1 MIDNKYNP
9 IRGLN
14 FDEENED
21 EFELIYFQPK
31 KKARLKEGEYTRYR
45 NHPVTVRMTQEEKQ
59 RMEECFA
66 ESGFQKKQNYAI
78 HALCQK
84 PMATDEAVLDMK
96 EILEKL
102 DGLYDQLRKIGVDI
116 NQIAAHTYTEGDITI
131 IEGLARIVAVFRKEV
146 DAQWRSSKSLLQRLQ
161 DTQR

>member
-1 MIDNKYNP
+1 MIDNKYNL
-9 IRGLN
+9 IHGLN
-14 FDEENED
+14 FDEDSED
-21 EFELIYFQPK
+21 DFELVCFQSK
-31 KKARLKEGEYTRYR
+31 KKTSPKEGEYTRYR

-59 RMEECFA
+59 QMEECFA
-66 ESGFQKKQNYAI
+66 ESGFQKKQNYII

-84 PMATDEAVLDMK
+84 PMATSKEISDTK
-96 EILEKL
+96 EILERL
-102 DGLYDQLRKIGVDI
+102 DSLYDQLRRIGVDV

-131 IEGLARIVAVFRKEV
+131 VEGLARIVAVFRKEV

>member
-9 IRGLN
+9 MRGLN
-14 FDEENED
+14 FDEEDED
-21 EFELIYFQPK
+21 EFELICFHPK
-31 KKARLKEGEYTRYR
+31 KETRLKEGEYSRYR

-66 ESGFQKKQNYAI
+66 ESGFKKKQNYVI

-96 EILEKL
+96 EILERLDKL
-102 DGLYDQLRKIGVDI
+102 YEQLRSMSIKT
-116 NQIAAHTYTEGDITI
+116 NQIAMCESNTSASEELAQIV
-131 IEGLARIVAVFRKEV
+131 IEFRKEV

-161 DTQR
+161 ATQR